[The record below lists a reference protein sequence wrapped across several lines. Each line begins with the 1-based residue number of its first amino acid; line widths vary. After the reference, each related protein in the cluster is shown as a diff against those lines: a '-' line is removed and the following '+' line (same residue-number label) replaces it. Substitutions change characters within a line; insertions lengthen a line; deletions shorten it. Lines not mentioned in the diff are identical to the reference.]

1 MHTWIRPTS
10 LLVYTVV
17 KRDKIIN
24 LRVTA
29 EEKAVIASNAGS
41 VGTAAYLR
49 QLGLD
54 GAGPDKGIDQAPSNA
69 GIEEQGQAAPAASS
83 TPEQTWKARVRQLC
97 MQGVPQMAAEKIAD
111 QEFRG

>member
-1 MHTWIRPTS
+1 M
-10 LLVYTVV
+10 

-29 EEKAVIASNAGS
+29 EEKATITRNAGS

-54 GAGPDKGIDQAPSNA
+54 GAGPDRESA
-69 GIEEQGQAAPAASS
+69 GIEGQGQAAPAASS
-83 TPEQTWKARVRQLC
+83 MPAQSWRGRVNQLVR
-97 MQGVPQMAAEKIAD
+97 QGVPQRAAERVAD
-111 QEFRG
+111 QELRDP